1 MFIRDLSTHGSVD
14 GHWPEE
20 SLITR
25 EQIVMTR
32 DFTFGIVGCGVI
44 APTHAGAIQQIEGA
58 RVVAA
63 ADIDHERAAEF
74 ARKFDIEAAYNSVED
89 LLKGCNCDAVCV
101 CTPSGLHA
109 EVALKAM
116 LAGKHV
122 VIEKPMDVSTE
133 ACDLLIKTAKET
145 GCKLTVISQHRFD
158 LGTRVAKQAI
168 DSGKLG
174 RIVLADASVRWYRTQ
189 EYYDS
194 GDWRGTWALDGG
206 GALMNQ
212 GVHTVDLLQWLA
224 GDVQSL
230 TAHTS
235 TATHERIE
243 TEDIAIAL
251 LKFTNGALGS
261 ITATT
266 SAYPGFPVRID
277 VYGTEGSLVLEGD
290 RLREMRLK
298 SGEVYEGE
306 RAAAHALSVA
316 QGGTKSVEEEA
327 VHAAGAAADPGALWG
342 DSHRDQII
350 DFIDAVTN
358 DHAPQIDGT
367 AARKPV
373 AIIKAVY
380 RSAKTGTSV
389 IVD

>member
-1 MFIRDLSTHGSVD
+1 
-14 GHWPEE
+14 
-20 SLITR
+20 
-25 EQIVMTR
+25 MTTE
-32 DFTFGIVGCGVI
+32 FTFGIVGCGVI
-44 APTHAGAIQQIEGA
+44 APTHAGAIRQIPGA
-58 RVVAA
+58 SVVGA
-63 ADIDHERAAEF
+63 ADVIRDKAAEF
-74 ARKFDIEAAYNSVED
+74 AHKFEIPAAYGSVEE
-89 LLKGCNCDAVCV
+89 LLMECPCDAVAV

-109 EVALKAM
+109 EVAVKAM
-116 LAGKHV
+116 RAGKHV

-133 ACDLLIKTAKET
+133 ACDLLIQTASET
-145 GCKLTVISQHRFD
+145 GRKLTVISQHRFD

-168 DSGKLG
+168 ESGKLG

-251 LKFTNGALGS
+251 LKFSNGALGS

-277 VYGTEGSLVLEGD
+277 IYGTEGSLVLEGD

-298 SGEVYEGE
+298 SGEVFEGE

-350 DFIDAVTN
+350 DFIGAVMN
-358 DHAPQIDGT
+358 DRSPLIDGA

-380 RSAKTGTSV
+380 LSSQTGKSV
-389 IVD
+389 SIL

>member
-1 MFIRDLSTHGSVD
+1 
-14 GHWPEE
+14 
-20 SLITR
+20 
-25 EQIVMTR
+25 MTR
-32 DFTFGIVGCGVI
+32 NFTFGIVGCGVI
-44 APTHAGAIQQIEGA
+44 APTHAGAIKQIPGA
-58 RVVAA
+58 SVIGA
-63 ADIDHERAAEF
+63 ADVVRDRAVEF
-74 ARKFDIEAAYNSVED
+74 ARKFDISSAYGSVEE
-89 LLKGCNCDAVCV
+89 LLNDCPCDAVCV

-109 EVALKAM
+109 DVAVKAM
-116 LAGKHV
+116 RAGKHV
-122 VIEKPMDVSTE
+122 VIEKPMDVTTE
-133 ACDLLIKTAKET
+133 ACDRLIRTAKET
-145 GCKLTVISQHRFD
+145 GRKLTVISQHRFD

-224 GDVQSL
+224 GDVSSI

-243 TEDIAIAL
+243 TEDIAVAL
-251 LKFTNGALGS
+251 LKFANGALGS

-277 VYGTEGSLVLEGD
+277 IYGTEGSLILEGD

-298 SGEVYEGE
+298 NGEIYEGE

-327 VHAAGAAADPGALWG
+327 VHATGAASDPGALWG
-342 DSHRDQII
+342 DSHRDQIV
-350 DFIDAVTN
+350 DFIAAVN
-358 DHAPQIDGT
+358 DDRAPLIDGE

-380 RSAKTGTSV
+380 LSSKTGSSV
-389 IVD
+389 SIS